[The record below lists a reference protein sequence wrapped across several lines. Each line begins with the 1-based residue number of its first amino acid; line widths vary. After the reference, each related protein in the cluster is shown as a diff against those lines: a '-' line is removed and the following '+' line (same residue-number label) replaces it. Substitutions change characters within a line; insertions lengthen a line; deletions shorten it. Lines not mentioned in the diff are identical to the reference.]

1 LQKGTKKNCQPTRFN
16 LALPR
21 AVSKHM
27 KLSDNVISKARLYI
41 GPIAVQRQYFPLDAR
56 ALNMLFQAAHKFG
69 MNAFKYNSGNAAC
82 LF

>member
-1 LQKGTKKNCQPTRFN
+1 
-16 LALPR
+16 
-21 AVSKHM
+21 M

-69 MNAFKYNSGNAAC
+69 MNAFKCNSGNAAC
-82 LF
+82 LGLKPFKNVGFFKKLNFLPRI